1 MMLRRVAAQRKN
13 MDLVDLEE
21 EEEFFNNPTE
31 FKPQLNGQSQLEDEN
46 QSELFTTQSDS
57 QSGLITQS
65 DNQSE
70 VSLQDDHDNLNP
82 KPIKTAAWGKGE
94 EGDEQTNELLDIYR
108 RNNTDIFDEEH
119 SNEQSSEEVEDN

>member
-1 MMLRRVAAQRKN
+1 

-21 EEEFFNNPTE
+21 EEEFFKNPAD
-31 FKPQLNGQSQLEDEN
+31 FQPQLNGQSQLEDES
-46 QSELFTTQSDS
+46 QPKLFTQTDS

-70 VSLQDDHDNLNP
+70 VSSQNDHDNLIP
-82 KPIKTAAWGKGE
+82 KPIKAAAWGTGE
-94 EGDEQTNELLDIYR
+94 QGDEQTNELLDIYR

-119 SNEQSSEEVEDN
+119 SNEQSSEEVDDN

>member
-13 MDLVDLEE
+13 MDLVDLGE

-70 VSLQDDHDNLNP
+70 VSLQDDHDNLIP
-82 KPIKTAAWGKGE
+82 KPIQAAAWGKGV

>member
-21 EEEFFNNPTE
+21 EEEFFKNPTD
-31 FKPQLNGQSQLEDEN
+31 FQPQLNSQSQLEDEN
-46 QSELFTTQSDS
+46 QSELFTQTDS
-57 QSGLITQS
+57 QSELITQS

-70 VSLQDDHDNLNP
+70 VSSQDDHDNLIP
-82 KPIKTAAWGKGE
+82 KPIKAAAWGDGE
-94 EGDEQTNELLDIYR
+94 EGNELLDIYR

-119 SNEQSSEEVEDN
+119 SNEQSSEEVDDN